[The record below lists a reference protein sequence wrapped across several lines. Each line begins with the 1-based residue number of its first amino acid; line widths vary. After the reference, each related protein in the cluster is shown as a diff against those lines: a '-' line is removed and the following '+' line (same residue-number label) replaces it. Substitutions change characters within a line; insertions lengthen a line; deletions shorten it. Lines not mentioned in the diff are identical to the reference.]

1 MKFQSKLLLVF
12 LLGKFIAFPGQA
24 QNEAY
29 PVVIKS
35 NPPGASI
42 ELVGDY
48 TIIGQ
53 TPCHIRQETAG
64 RFQLKVRKTGY
75 EARNQFV
82 DLQFATPNVFEIR
95 LAPKT
100 RWKAGLRSGLLP
112 GWGQFYAEKP
122 RKGLVVGAAFF
133 SSLGILGY
141 TAQRYQSKVDAYNS
155 AREILSRPLDN
166 TEYARQLQVVQEK
179 GDAADQA
186 FDLRQKWTWI
196 TSSIF
201 IYNLLDV
208 LFFFPNFELRGI
220 RPSNLQLSLSSTSN
234 ATGCSLS
241 ILF

>member
-1 MKFQSKLLLVF
+1 MF
-12 LLGKFIAFPGQA
+12 LLGNSIGFPLQA
-24 QNEAY
+24 NDPY
-29 PVVIKS
+29 PIVIKS

-53 TPCHIRQETAG
+53 TPCHIRQEAAG

-75 EARNQFV
+75 EARTQFV
-82 DLQFATPNVFEIR
+82 DLKYATPNIFEIR

-100 RWKAGLRSGLLP
+100 RWKAGLRSGLIP

-133 SSLGILGY
+133 TSLGIFAY
-141 TAQRYQSKVDAYNS
+141 TAQQYQSKVDAYNS

-166 TEYARQLQVVQEK
+166 TEFTRQLQEVHEK
-179 GDAADQA
+179 GDTADQA

-196 TSSIF
+196 ASSIF
-201 IYNLLDV
+201 IYNLLDA
-208 LFFFPNFELRGI
+208 LFFFPNFESRGI
-220 RPSNLQLSLSSTSN
+220 RPSNLQLSLRTNTN

-241 ILF
+241 IQF